1 MTIRTPDDEVR
12 TPGYFYPP
20 FREGWTYE
28 GQTYGGHT
36 DYSVDWN
43 RRTPSGGWLED
54 RGDPVHAQQDGTV
67 VEVDKANGAVFINHF
82 GGEYRTESRHM
93 EPVLVKAG
101 QKVKR
106 GDLIGRIGAVG
117 ISPSS
122 GFAPSPH
129 LHVVH
134 WKKVKGTWER
144 IQQSYEGK
152 PVRVSVGDSD
162 SRPKTW
168 NPPAKVYL
176 QGPPAPA
183 TWESAA
189 KEALKALDKA
199 EKALSTATTAK
210 GAAEAALAEEKA
222 ARLLAETARDK
233 AKAMEALATDE
244 RDKAIWERDCRAA
257 ERDKALEDLAAC
269 EALPT
274 PDCTEQL
281 RVQRESLL
289 SAVSGGVD
297 ALLSSLREVA

>member
-1 MTIRTPDDEVR
+1 MSTIRTPDDEVR

-189 KEALKALDKA
+189 KEALRELERVGRSLKD
-199 EKALSTATTAK
+199 ATTAK

-222 ARLLAETARDK
+222 ARLLAETA
-233 AKAMEALATDE
+233 
-244 RDKAIWERDCRAA
+244 
-257 ERDKALEDLAAC
+257 LAAC
-269 EALPT
+269 EA
-274 PDCTEQL
+274 
-281 RVQRESLL
+281 RVAELGAKSDADDKWMAEAAANL
-289 SAVSGGVD
+289 SAYLTRIAELEARPGD
-297 ALLSSLREVA
+297 CAEETDRALTAERKLDDIRAVLAR

>member
-1 MTIRTPDDEVR
+1 MSTIRTPDDEVR

-122 GFAPSPH
+122 GFTPSPH

-162 SRPKTW
+162 SRPKSWT
-168 NPPAKVYL
+168 PPAKVYL

-222 ARLLAETARDK
+222 ARLLAETALEIEVKRNQT
-233 AKAMEALATDE
+233 LADQ
-244 RDKAIWERDCRAA
+244 
-257 ERDKALEDLAAC
+257 LAAC